1 MADHIFLSYAHEDR
15 PRVDSFV
22 DLLRQKGWEVYVD
35 DQIRGGHQWPDELHK
50 AIRTSHAFVVMLSPD
65 AMHSQHI
72 LNEINVALGTNRA
85 IIPVMLEDTV
95 LTPGVELLIG
105 SRQIVDYSDA
115 STWQFDDVDSAITQA
130 VDRPP
135 IRQKSRGMGVMGNVI
150 TGLGA
155 FGIVSGMGLFLFTF
169 YQGVTGDSLSLPEEG
184 RQVVGAAII
193 FFIGVI
199 FLTIGAVI
207 KGD

>member
-1 MADHIFLSYAHEDR
+1 MPWG

-22 DLLRQKGWEVYVD
+22 NILRQKGWEVYVD

-95 LTPGVELLIG
+95 LSPGVELLIG

-135 IRQKSRGMGVMGNVI
+135 IRQKSGGMRIMQNVMDGMGLL
-150 TGLGA
+150 GLL
-155 FGIVSGMGLFLFTF
+155 SGMGLFLFTF
-169 YQGVTGDSLSLPEEG
+169 YQLFTNDTLSPPDIG
-184 RQVVGAAII
+184 PQVAGAAII

-207 KGD
+207 KGASKRR